1 MDSFDSFKL
10 TRVTSLA
17 QGIDVAVIY
26 DLRTILSDHSL
37 LTRKMNL
44 NFSFSEAEKLR
55 ANIQRTRKIKYR
67 TQNLP
72 QDWLNSDCVI
82 SEIDRVIR
90 NLEKS
95 VYTRQYRSYV
105 REPCCSSQNGNVSK
119 ITVKNRTY
127 RWIK

>member
-55 ANIQRTRKIKYR
+55 ANIQRTRKIKYS

-72 QDWLNSDCVI
+72 QDWLNSDCY
-82 SEIDRVIR
+82 
-90 NLEKS
+90 L
-95 VYTRQYRSYV
+95 
-105 REPCCSSQNGNVSK
+105 
-119 ITVKNRTY
+119 
-127 RWIK
+127 